1 MKEDEYT
8 RGYYDGIEQGKKDGK
23 RQERELILDFI
34 EAHVGIPI
42 TVEDIANEIEFRYR
56 QEQKKQMREVGL

>member
-8 RGYYDGIEQGKKDGK
+8 RGYYDGIEQGKKDGR
-23 RQERELILDFI
+23 RQERELILEFI

-42 TVEDIANEIEFRYR
+42 GVEDIANEIDSRYR
-56 QEQKKQMREVGL
+56 KEQEKQIKEMGL

>member
-8 RGYYDGIEQGKKDGK
+8 RGYYDGIDQGLKNGR
-23 RQERELILDFI
+23 RQERELILEFI

-42 TVEDIANEIEFRYR
+42 NVQDIANEIQQRYR
-56 QEQKKQMREVGL
+56 QEQEKQIKEMKL

>member
-8 RGYYDGIEQGKKDGK
+8 RGYYDGIEQGLKEGR
-23 RQERELILDFI
+23 RQEPELILEYI

-42 TVEDIANEIEFRYR
+42 KVLDIANEIQSRYR
-56 QEQKKQMREVGL
+56 KEQEKQIKEMGL

>member
-8 RGYYDGIEQGKKDGK
+8 RGYYDGIEQGLKDGR
-23 RQERELILDFI
+23 RQERELIVEFI

-42 TVEDIANEIEFRYR
+42 NVQDIANEIENRYR
-56 QEQKKQMREVGL
+56 QEQAKQIKEMGL

>member
-8 RGYYDGIEQGKKDGK
+8 RGYYDGIEQGLKNGR
-23 RQERELILDFI
+23 RQERELILEFI

-42 TVEDIANEIEFRYR
+42 NVQDIANEIQQRYR
-56 QEQKKQMREVGL
+56 KEQEKQIKEMKL

>member
-8 RGYYDGIEQGKKDGK
+8 RGYYDGIDQGLKNGR
-23 RQERELILDFI
+23 RQERELILEFI

-42 TVEDIANEIEFRYR
+42 GVEDIANEITARYR
-56 QEQKKQMREVGL
+56 EEQKEMMRKWDV

>member
-8 RGYYDGIEQGKKDGK
+8 RGYYDGIEQGKKDGR
-23 RQERELILDFI
+23 RQERELILEFI

-42 TVEDIANEIEFRYR
+42 GVEDIAKEIDSRYR
-56 QEQKKQMREVGL
+56 KEQEKQIKEMGL

>member
-8 RGYYDGIEQGKKDGK
+8 RGYYDGIEQGLKDGR
-23 RQERELILDFI
+23 RQERELILEFI

-42 TVEDIANEIEFRYR
+42 NVQDIANEIQSRYR
-56 QEQKKQMREVGL
+56 REQEKQIKEMGL

>member
-8 RGYYDGIEQGKKDGK
+8 RGYYDGLEQGIKNGN
-23 RQERELILDFI
+23 RQERELILEFI

-42 TVEDIANEIEFRYR
+42 NVQDIANEIENRYR
-56 QEQKKQMREVGL
+56 KEQEKQIKEMGL

>member
-1 MKEDEYT
+1 MKEEEYT
-8 RGYYDGIEQGKKDGK
+8 RGYYDGIEQGKKDGS
-23 RQERELILDFI
+23 RQERELILEFI

-56 QEQKKQMREVGL
+56 QEQKRQIEEMGL